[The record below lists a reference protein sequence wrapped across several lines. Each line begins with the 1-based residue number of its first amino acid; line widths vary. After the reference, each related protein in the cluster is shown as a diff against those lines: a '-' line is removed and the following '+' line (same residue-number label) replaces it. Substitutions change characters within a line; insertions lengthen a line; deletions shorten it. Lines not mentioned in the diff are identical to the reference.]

1 MTRALA
7 CLLALAAC
15 VTPAPEG
22 PLTLISVPSGASV
35 RLSDGRDCRTPC
47 AVELAAPLTAT
58 VAKAGHRART
68 LTLAPGQRGTV
79 TVTLPPAGRAVDVEE
94 VDLEL
99 EPAG

>member
-1 MTRALA
+1 MKRLVF
-7 CLLALAAC
+7 LALPLTAC

-22 PLTLISVPSGASV
+22 PLTLVSRPSGASV
-35 RLSDGRDCRTPC
+35 ALSDGRDCQTPC

-58 VAKAGHRART
+58 VAKAGHRAQT
-68 LTLAPGQRGTV
+68 VTLAPSQRGTV